1 MMGFYGVFGGMG
13 GLVLGYGLFG
23 GVMMLL
29 FWVAIIALA
38 VLVARALF
46 AVPRES
52 EHDVAVDVLKHRFAA
67 GEISQAEYEQ
77 ARKAL
82 G

>member
-1 MMGFYGVFGGMG
+1 MMGFGGFGGMG
-13 GLVLGYGLFG
+13 LGMGLFG
-23 GVMMLL
+23 GAVMLL
-29 FWVAIIALA
+29 FWVAIILLVVWA
-38 VLVARALF
+38 VRGGF
-46 AVPRES
+46 AGQRLS
-52 EHDVAVDVLKHRFAA
+52 EHESAAEILKRRYAA